1 MFGENYEL
9 KTARKK
15 LGAQNVWKI
24 LISKAQ
30 FANFPVWLL
39 RNSQNN
45 NNTNV

>member
-1 MFGENYEL
+1 
-9 KTARKK
+9 
-15 LGAQNVWKI
+15 

-45 NNTNV
+45 NNTNVWCISVITSHHKRQKMFQ